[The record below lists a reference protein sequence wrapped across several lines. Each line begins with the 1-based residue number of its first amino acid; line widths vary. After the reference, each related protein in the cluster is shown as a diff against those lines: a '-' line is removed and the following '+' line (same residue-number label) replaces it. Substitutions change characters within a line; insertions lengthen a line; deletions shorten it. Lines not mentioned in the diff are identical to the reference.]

1 MNHLTKLCTKKC
13 LAMNIRADGAYSNDC
28 KTY

>member
-1 MNHLTKLCTKKC
+1 
-13 LAMNIRADGAYSNDC
+13 MNIKADGAYSNDC